1 MNDELLN
8 LQSSLQNLV
17 QSQEQVLQSGTV
29 VAALLEPA
37 VRQIMH
43 AAVQATQ
50 ETSCRLRVILGVMAL
65 AAVIVP
71 VSGLVVSR
79 MLTRRV
85 GLRLGPVSG
94 RVTNTARDTARSTE
108 QAEADAA
115 SLAAT
120 AEEQSSTVELI
131 DTKIRAV
138 ADASKTNLTNM
149 QTASQRSADT
159 SRRVEAGSA
168 AVTAMNQAMKDIAA
182 GSRRIRETVSMIN
195 ELAFQTNLRALNAA
209 IEAAR
214 AGEAGRGFSVVA
226 EEVRLPAQRSTEAA
240 NTTVDVI
247 AAAQAATMRG
257 EATATQVA
265 KDFEVI
271 AANIANVS
279 ALVKETAD
287 ASAQTKDD
295 VSAMHLAVKE
305 LGASTANLAE
315 RASNGAQFASDLHAL
330 TVQLRS
336 DAGTLPDFL
345 GMPAQ
350 VTISV
355 SQNETTDSV
364 PGSVEHRPLAG

>member
-1 MNDELLN
+1 
-8 LQSSLQNLV
+8 
-17 QSQEQVLQSGTV
+17 
-29 VAALLEPA
+29 
-37 VRQIMH
+37 
-43 AAVQATQ
+43 
-50 ETSCRLRVILGVMAL
+50 
-65 AAVIVP
+65 
-71 VSGLVVSR
+71 